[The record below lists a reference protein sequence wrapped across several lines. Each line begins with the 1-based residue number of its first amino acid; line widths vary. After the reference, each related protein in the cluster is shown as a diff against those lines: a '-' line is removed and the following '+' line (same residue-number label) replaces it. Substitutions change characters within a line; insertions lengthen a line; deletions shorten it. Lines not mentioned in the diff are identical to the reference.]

1 MRILL
6 VNPNMTQAMTDE
18 MVEAA
23 ERVIPDAE
31 VIGVTASHG
40 VAAIDGYRDD
50 VFGAAAVV
58 EAVAAHEG
66 DVDGVIVSCF
76 GDPGLFAARELS
88 SAPVV
93 GIGEA
98 SFLTAM
104 TLGHRFSVLT
114 TLERGAPTIQDGLRL
129 HGVESRC
136 ASVRATGLT
145 VLEADSDPIAAGD
158 ALERE
163 GRLAIELDKAEV
175 LCLGCGGMVDLRERL
190 ESRLGIPVVEAVPA
204 AATLLHGLV
213 VNGLRTSKVRAF
225 KYPEAT
231 ETRMR

>member
-6 VNPNMTQAMTDE
+6 INPNMTQTMTDE

-23 ERVIPDAE
+23 ERVIPTAE
-31 VIGVTASHG
+31 VVGVTATHG

-50 VFGAAAVV
+50 VLGAAAVID
-58 EAVAAHEG
+58 AVASYDG
-66 DVDGVIVSCF
+66 DFDGAIVSCF
-76 GDPGLFAARELS
+76 GDPGLFAARELT
-88 SAPVV
+88 AVPVV
-93 GIGEA
+93 GIAEA

-114 TLERGAPTIQDGLRL
+114 TLERGVPTIQDGLRL
-129 HGVESRC
+129 HGVDSRC

-145 VLEADSDPIAAGD
+145 VLEADSDPDAAAE

-175 LCLGCGGMVDLRERL
+175 LCLGCGGLVDLRERL
-190 ESRLGIPVVEAVPA
+190 ESRLGVPVIEAVPA

-213 VNGLRTSKVRAF
+213 MNGLKTSKVRAF

-231 ETRMR
+231 QTRMR